1 MSTTQVPVRARDR
14 RALLAVG
21 ALLAFAALPAVAAG
35 EKDKKKGPVLRW
47 ARTYEAAV
55 AEAKERN
62 CLIYVTIHA
71 EH

>member
-1 MSTTQVPVRARDR
+1 MSILQAPARAPAR
-14 RALLAVG
+14 RILLAAG
-21 ALLAFAALPAVAAG
+21 ALLALAAVPAVAAG

-47 ARTYEAAV
+47 ARSYEVAV

>member
-1 MSTTQVPVRARDR
+1 MSIPQVPVRARGR
-14 RALLAVG
+14 RVLTAVG
-21 ALLAFAALPAVAAG
+21 ALLALASVPAVAAG

-47 ARTYEAAV
+47 ARSYEAAV